1 MMKLI
6 LILMAIDQ
14 AECLASAQEDFILD
28 GDGMSDV
35 DNYDA
40 DPQGLRD
47 ELAEHAV
54 EQLHDMRDELAEART
69 DFKFQVNV
77 LKNVV
82 AEVNDLK
89 AVYKSR
95 LQSQGPRGTI
105 DEMGATSDE
114 LVGDDGASED
124 PALLYEEATERSDQ
138 LARAAASYTSAED
151 DELPSSERKSHKS
164 PSFLG
169 SRHGQKL
176 QADQEKAEAFGDTLR
191 TMHNAGQGT
200 NGGRVFLQLIF
211 GVIYYFLVVQKFP
224 RPDPSR
230 HIPPAA
236 VELQKQ
242 NPLRATSMSTPKVC
256 ALSFLCPGPR
266 AAHTYEITGVMNYWL
281 GLCCMSCFPCCTL
294 FTLNKFTDLNAR
306 LGGEPMSFCPGLLY
320 ACFCSC
326 CLIAQ
331 DAESLDIIV
340 GMPADQVLYNF
351 DGHHAA
357 EVAAPRRMC
366 C

>member
-1 MMKLI
+1 MLR
-6 LILMAIDQ
+6 LVLTLMAIDQ
-14 AECLASAQEDFILD
+14 AECLASARHVSSEVPW
-28 GDGMSDV
+28 G
-35 DNYDA
+35 
-40 DPQGLRD
+40 GLRD
-47 ELAEHAV
+47 EVAEHAI
-54 EQLHDMRDELAEART
+54 EQLDEARDELAEART

-89 AVYKSR
+89 ALYKSR
-95 LQSQGPRGTI
+95 LQSQGYVVY
-105 DEMGATSDE
+105 DETSTDSDE
-114 LVGDDGASED
+114 LIQDEAASED
-124 PALLYEEATERSDQ
+124 PALLYEEAAERSDQ
-138 LARAAASYTSAED
+138 LARAAASYKSAEE
-151 DELPSSERKSHKS
+151 DELLSSERKSHKA
-164 PSFLG
+164 PSSLG
-169 SRHGQKL
+169 SRLGEKL
-176 QADQEKAEAFGDTLR
+176 QADHEKAEAILG
-191 TMHNAGQGT
+191 GS
-200 NGGRVFLQLIF
+200 NGGRVFVQLIF

>member
-1 MMKLI
+1 MLR
-6 LILMAIDQ
+6 LVLTLMAIDQ
-14 AECLASAQEDFILD
+14 AECLASARHVSSEVPW
-28 GDGMSDV
+28 G
-35 DNYDA
+35 
-40 DPQGLRD
+40 GLRD
-47 ELAEHAV
+47 EVAEHAI
-54 EQLHDMRDELAEART
+54 EQLDEARDELAEART

-95 LQSQGPRGTI
+95 LQSQGYVVY
-105 DEMGATSDE
+105 DETSTDSDE
-114 LVGDDGASED
+114 LIQDEAASED
-124 PALLYEEATERSDQ
+124 PALLYEEAAERSDQ
-138 LARAAASYTSAED
+138 LARAAASYKSAEE
-151 DELPSSERKSHKS
+151 DELLSSERKSHKA
-164 PSFLG
+164 PSSLG
-169 SRHGQKL
+169 SRLGEKL
-176 QADQEKAEAFGDTLR
+176 QADHEKAEAILG
-191 TMHNAGQGT
+191 GS
-200 NGGRVFLQLIF
+200 NGGRVFVQLIF
-211 GVIYYFLVVQKFP
+211 GVIYYFLVVQNFP
-224 RPDPSR
+224 RLDPSR
-230 HIPPAA
+230 HVPPAA

-242 NPLRATSMSTPKVC
+242 NPLGATLRSTPKVC

-266 AAHTYEITGVMNYWL
+266 AAHTYESTGVMNYWL

-294 FTLNKFTDLNAR
+294 FTLNKFTDLNTR

-340 GMPADQVLYNF
+340 GMPADQVLHNF
-351 DGHHAA
+351 DGHHGAG
-357 EVAAPRRMC
+357 AAPPRRIC

>member
-1 MMKLI
+1 MLR
-6 LILMAIDQ
+6 LVLTLMAIDQ
-14 AECLASAQEDFILD
+14 AECLASARHVSSEVPW
-28 GDGMSDV
+28 G
-35 DNYDA
+35 
-40 DPQGLRD
+40 GLRD
-47 ELAEHAV
+47 EVAEHAI
-54 EQLHDMRDELAEART
+54 EQLDEARDELAEART

-89 AVYKSR
+89 ALYKSR
-95 LQSQGPRGTI
+95 LQSQGYVVY
-105 DEMGATSDE
+105 DETSTDSDE
-114 LVGDDGASED
+114 LIQDEAASED
-124 PALLYEEATERSDQ
+124 PALLYEEAAERSDQ
-138 LARAAASYTSAED
+138 LARAAASYKSAEE
-151 DELPSSERKSHKS
+151 DELLSSERKSHKA
-164 PSFLG
+164 PSSLG
-169 SRHGQKL
+169 SRLGEKL
-176 QADQEKAEAFGDTLR
+176 QADHEKAEAILG
-191 TMHNAGQGT
+191 GS
-200 NGGRVFLQLIF
+200 NGGRVFVQLIF
-211 GVIYYFLVVQKFP
+211 GVIYYFLVVQNFP
-224 RPDPSR
+224 RLDPSR
-230 HIPPAA
+230 HVPPAA

-242 NPLRATSMSTPKVC
+242 NPLGATLRSTPKVC

-266 AAHTYEITGVMNYWL
+266 AAHTYESTGVMNYWL

-294 FTLNKFTDLNAR
+294 FTLNKFTDLNTR

>member
-1 MMKLI
+1 MLR
-6 LILMAIDQ
+6 LVLSLMAIDQ
-14 AECLASAQEDFILD
+14 AECLASARHVSSEVPW
-28 GDGMSDV
+28 G
-35 DNYDA
+35 
-40 DPQGLRD
+40 GLRD
-47 ELAEHAV
+47 EVAERAI
-54 EQLHDMRDELAEART
+54 EQLDEARDELAEART

-95 LQSQGPRGTI
+95 LQSQGYVVY
-105 DEMGATSDE
+105 DETSTDSDE
-114 LVGDDGASED
+114 LIQDEAASED
-124 PALLYEEATERSDQ
+124 PALLYEEAAERSDQ

-211 GVIYYFLVVQKFP
+211 GVIYYFLVVQNFP
-224 RPDPSR
+224 RLDPSR
-230 HIPPAA
+230 HVPPAA

-242 NPLRATSMSTPKVC
+242 NPLGATLRSTPKVC

-266 AAHTYEITGVMNYWL
+266 AAHTYESTGVMNYWL

-294 FTLNKFTDLNAR
+294 FTLNKFTDLNTR
-306 LGGEPMSFCPGLLY
+306 LGGEPMSFCPG
-320 ACFCSC
+320 
-326 CLIAQ
+326 
-331 DAESLDIIV
+331 
-340 GMPADQVLYNF
+340 
-351 DGHHAA
+351 
-357 EVAAPRRMC
+357 
-366 C
+366 

>member
-1 MMKLI
+1 MLR
-6 LILMAIDQ
+6 LVLSLMAIDQ
-14 AECLASAQEDFILD
+14 AECLASARHVSSEVPW
-28 GDGMSDV
+28 G
-35 DNYDA
+35 
-40 DPQGLRD
+40 GLRD
-47 ELAEHAV
+47 EVAERAI
-54 EQLHDMRDELAEART
+54 EQLDEARDELAEART
-69 DFKFQVNV
+69 DFRFQANV

-105 DEMGATSDE
+105 DEIGTTSDE
-114 LVGDDGASED
+114 LVEEEGASED
-124 PALLYEEATERSDQ
+124 PALLYEEAAERSDQ

-294 FTLNKFTDLNAR
+294 FTLNKFTDLNTR
-306 LGGEPMSFCPGLLY
+306 LGGEPMSFCPG
-320 ACFCSC
+320 
-326 CLIAQ
+326 
-331 DAESLDIIV
+331 
-340 GMPADQVLYNF
+340 
-351 DGHHAA
+351 
-357 EVAAPRRMC
+357 
-366 C
+366 

>member
-1 MMKLI
+1 MLR
-6 LILMAIDQ
+6 LVLSLMAIDQ
-14 AECLASAQEDFILD
+14 AECLASARHVSSEVPW
-28 GDGMSDV
+28 G
-35 DNYDA
+35 
-40 DPQGLRD
+40 GLRD
-47 ELAEHAV
+47 EVAERAI
-54 EQLHDMRDELAEART
+54 EQLDEARDELAEART
-69 DFKFQVNV
+69 DFRFQANV

-105 DEMGATSDE
+105 DEIGTTSDE
-114 LVGDDGASED
+114 LVEEEGASED
-124 PALLYEEATERSDQ
+124 PALLYEEAAERSDQ

-340 GMPADQVLYNF
+340 GMPADQVLHNF
-351 DGHHAA
+351 DGHHGAG
-357 EVAAPRRMC
+357 AAPPRRIC

>member
-1 MMKLI
+1 MLR
-6 LILMAIDQ
+6 LVLSLMAIDQ
-14 AECLASAQEDFILD
+14 AECLASARHVSSEVPW
-28 GDGMSDV
+28 G
-35 DNYDA
+35 
-40 DPQGLRD
+40 GLRD
-47 ELAEHAV
+47 EVAERAI
-54 EQLHDMRDELAEART
+54 EQLDEARDELAEART

-105 DEMGATSDE
+105 DEIGTTSDE
-114 LVGDDGASED
+114 LVEEEGASED

-151 DELPSSERKSHKS
+151 DELTSSERKSHKA
-164 PSFLG
+164 PSSLG
-169 SRHGQKL
+169 SRLGEKL
-176 QADQEKAEAFGDTLR
+176 QADHEKAEAILG
-191 TMHNAGQGT
+191 GS
-200 NGGRVFLQLIF
+200 NGGRVFVQLIF